1 MPSSGGLVKPP
12 RVVCVCVCVKR
23 EEGGPQK
30 RKREEKYSSPKRG
43 SPTSPVVL
51 CVCVCVC
58 RGQERQVES
67 KTFFFMDFA
76 DTKLPRGEKEYDKE
90 DGASGGGR

>member
-1 MPSSGGLVKPP
+1 
-12 RVVCVCVCVKR
+12 VCVKR

-58 RGQERQVES
+58 RGQER
-67 KTFFFMDFA
+67 
-76 DTKLPRGEKEYDKE
+76 
-90 DGASGGGR
+90 